1 LIDLVLFADVES
13 RDDQNVDKN
22 DAIFDLDQHAKVLI
36 EEVDDKNMRENVSKQ
51 KETQR
56 KLSLSNEYVFHF

>member
-1 LIDLVLFADVES
+1 MIDLVLFADVES